1 MKKYRYYLLRFKYQG
16 ENKTIKY
23 RSFSNRLS
31 AENVEDAKKAV
42 AYLFDDKVASVFT
55 MANMRKGYFTI
66 RKF

>member
-1 MKKYRYYLLRFKYQG
+1 MKKYRYYLLRFKYRG
-16 ENKTIKY
+16 AYKTIKY

-42 AYLFDDKVASVFT
+42 AYIFDSNVASVFT
-55 MANMRKGYFTI
+55 LANMRKGYFTI

>member
-1 MKKYRYYLLRFKYQG
+1 MKKYRYYLLRFKYRG
-16 ENKTIKY
+16 AYKTIKY

-42 AYLFDDKVASVFT
+42 AHIFDSNVASVFT
-55 MANMRKGYFTI
+55 LANMRKGYFTI